1 MSATNSVETTDGA
14 GSAAPPV
21 RVEQVDGVLVVTLD
35 RPAAKNAMTL
45 EMATIIASA
54 MDRLDDDPQLRVGLL
69 TATGD
74 VFCAGMDLKRFLT
87 GERPVVPGRG
97 FAGLAEQ
104 PPRKPLVVAVN
115 GAALAGGCELALAAD
130 LVVASTSARFGLPE
144 VKRGLVAAGG
154 GLVRLRD
161 WLPRAVANEVLLT
174 GDPLSAQEAH
184 RHGLVNRLVEP
195 EDLMDAALELAHT
208 VAANAPLAVQASKKV
223 MDSAA
228 DWPQDERI
236 DRARAISEPV
246 FTSEDARE
254 GASAFA
260 ERRAPRWAGR

>member
-1 MSATNSVETTDGA
+1 MSSTADSVPDTSRPGA
-14 GSAAPPV
+14 PV
-21 RVEQVDGVLVVTLD
+21 RVTREGGVLVVTLD

-45 EMATIIASA
+45 EMARIIATA
-54 MDRLDDDPQLRVGLL
+54 MDDLDQDPTLRVAVL
-69 TATGD
+69 TGNGD
-74 VFCAGMDLKRFLT
+74 VFCAGMDLKRFLA

-115 GAALAGGCELALAAD
+115 GPALAGGFELALAAD
-130 LVVASTSARFGLPE
+130 LVVASTTARFGLPE

-154 GLVRLRD
+154 GLVRLHD

-174 GDPLSAQEAH
+174 GEPISAEEAY

-195 EDLMDAALELAHT
+195 DRLIDTALELARA
-208 VAANAPLAVQASKKV
+208 VAANGPLAVQATKEV
-223 MDSAA
+223 VGRCA
-228 DWPQDERI
+228 DWPVAARI

-246 FTSEDARE
+246 FRSEDARE
-254 GASAFA
+254 GAAAFA
-260 ERRAPRWAGR
+260 ERRQPRWSGR